1 MYKYEYMITFINEGN
16 TGRDLIT
23 TNEMI
28 NSIEDIFKIEN
39 KLTNVIGKQTI
50 ITNFILLREYYEYED
65 FRDKNFTQV
74 KVKIVDINSNF
85 NIGDI
90 FYAIKDNNE
99 NMYGIIKNTKD
110 VVMYD
115 LIETCNKNNSPVF
128 GNYIEWIDDSYVE
141 EI

>member
-1 MYKYEYMITFINEGN
+1 MYKYEYMVTYSMKDGVGRAFITI
-16 TGRDLIT
+16 DKI
-23 TNEMI
+23 I
-28 NSIEDIFKIEN
+28 NSEKDIDKLDDLLTKENNSRTIVTDFK
-39 KLTNVIGKQTI
+39 
-50 ITNFILLREYYEYED
+50 LLREYYEYED
-65 FRDKNFTQV
+65 FKDKNFTQV

-85 NIGDI
+85 NIGDV